1 MRAIRLIADN
11 LRKLFASSPPSDP
24 NRRVRAANT
33 TRGTVLASSLEV
45 ADTGP
50 ARNKGLLKRQGL
62 AAGCGLWI
70 VPCQSVH
77 TFFMRFSIDLVYL
90 DGHKRVRKVRTAVG
104 PGRIS
109 FCLTAQSVIELPA
122 GTILQTQTQRGDTL
136 LIEPCNPCQ
145 VDVRG
150 ECPPNSP

>member
-1 MRAIRLIADN
+1 MQ
-11 LRKLFASSPPSDP
+11 
-24 NRRVRAANT
+24 AANT

-50 ARNKGLLKRQGL
+50 ARNKGLLNRDGL
-62 AAGCGLWI
+62 APGTGLWI

-77 TFFMRFSIDLVYL
+77 TFFMRFPIDLVYL
-90 DGHKRVRKVRTAVG
+90 DGHKRVRKVRAAVG

-122 GTILQTQTQRGDTL
+122 GTILQTQTQRGDSLAIDTAESAQP
-136 LIEPCNPCQ
+136 I
-145 VDVRG
+145 V
-150 ECPPNSP
+150 

>member
-1 MRAIRLIADN
+1 MRIISFIAEN

-24 NRRVRAANT
+24 TRRMHAANI

-50 ARNKGLLKRQGL
+50 ARNKGLLTRDGL
-62 AAGCGLWI
+62 APGEGLWI

-77 TFFMRFSIDLVYL
+77 TFFMRFPIDLVYL
-90 DGHKRVRKVRTAVG
+90 DARKRVRKVRSAVG

-109 FCLTAQSVIELPA
+109 FCFTAQSVIELAA
-122 GTILQTQTQRGDTL
+122 GSIQKTQTQRGDSL
-136 LIEPCNPCQ
+136 AIEIAEPVEPL
-145 VDVRG
+145 V
-150 ECPPNSP
+150 

>member
-1 MRAIRLIADN
+1 MRAIRLIAEN

-24 NRRVRAANT
+24 SLRLHAANI
-33 TRGTVLASSLEV
+33 TRGTVLASSLEI

-50 ARNKGLLKRQGL
+50 ARNKGLLNRDRL
-62 AAGCGLWI
+62 APGGGLWI

-77 TFFMRFSIDLVYL
+77 TFFMRFPIDLVYV
-90 DGHKRVRKVRTAVG
+90 DGQKRVRKVRIAVG

-122 GTILQTQTQRGDTL
+122 GTIQRTQTRRGDSL
-136 LIEPCNPCQ
+136 VIESAESAEP
-145 VDVRG
+145 VV
-150 ECPPNSP
+150 

>member
-24 NRRVRAANT
+24 SRRMQAANT

-50 ARNKGLLKRQGL
+50 ARNKGLLNRDGL
-62 AAGCGLWI
+62 APGGGLWI
-70 VPCQSVH
+70 IPCQSVH
-77 TFFMRFSIDLVYL
+77 TFFMRFPIDLVYL
-90 DGHKRVRKVRTAVG
+90 DSRKKVRKVRSAVG

-109 FCLTAQSVIELPA
+109 FCLAAQSVIELPA
-122 GTILQTQTQRGDTL
+122 GTIQQTQTQRGDSL
-136 LIEPCNPCQ
+136 AIEAAESIDPTF
-145 VDVRG
+145 
-150 ECPPNSP
+150 

>member
-1 MRAIRLIADN
+1 MKAIRSIAEN

-24 NRRVRAANT
+24 NRRMHAANI

-50 ARNKGLLKRQGL
+50 ARNKGLLNRDGL
-62 AAGCGLWI
+62 TPGGGLWI

-77 TFFMRFSIDLVYL
+77 TFFMRFPIDLVYL
-90 DGHKRVRKVRTAVG
+90 DARKRVKKVRRAVV

-109 FCLTAQSVIELPA
+109 FCLTAQSVIELAA
-122 GTILQTQTQRGDTL
+122 GTIQQTQTQRGDL
-136 LIEPCNPCQ
+136 LAIEMAESAKP
-145 VDVRG
+145 V
-150 ECPPNSP
+150 E

>member
-1 MRAIRLIADN
+1 MRAIRSIAEN

-24 NRRVRAANT
+24 NRRMHAANI

-50 ARNKGLLKRQGL
+50 ARNKGLLNRDGL
-62 AAGCGLWI
+62 APGGGLWI

-77 TFFMRFSIDLVYL
+77 TFFMRFPIDLVYL
-90 DGHKRVRKVRTAVG
+90 DARKRVKKVRRAVV

-109 FCLTAQSVIELPA
+109 FCLTAQSVIELAA
-122 GTILQTQTQRGDTL
+122 GTIQQTQTQRGDL
-136 LIEPCNPCQ
+136 LAIEMAESAKP
-145 VDVRG
+145 V
-150 ECPPNSP
+150 E